1 MSHPATPTASPT
13 RAAQLTHA
21 LRLEYLTVGW
31 NVVEGIIAVSAGLAA
46 GSVALLAFGID
57 SFIESLSGGV
67 LIWRLHAE
75 RQPRYA
81 ASVAALDARA
91 ARLVGLSLFV
101 LAAYVAV
108 DAVLTLWNAERP
120 DPSWIGILLTA
131 TSIVVMLWLARAK
144 RNAAQALGSRAL
156 EADAFQTTAC
166 WWLSIIV
173 LTGIGLNAAF
183 GWWWAD
189 PLSALAMTYFVVRE
203 GREAWEGERCC
214 DN

>member
-1 MSHPATPTASPT
+1 M
-13 RAAQLTHA
+13 
-21 LRLEYLTVGW
+21 EYLTVSW

-57 SFIESLSGGV
+57 SFIESISGGV

-75 RQPRYA
+75 RKPRYA
-81 ASVAALDARA
+81 ASAAALDARA

-101 LAAYVAV
+101 LAAYIAV
-108 DAVLTLWNAERP
+108 DAALTLWNRERP

-131 TSIVVMLWLARAK
+131 TSVGIMLWLARAK
-144 RNAAQALGSRAL
+144 RSAAKALGSRAL

-173 LTGIGLNAAF
+173 LIGVGLNAAF

-189 PLSALAMTYFVVRE
+189 PVSALVVTYFVVRE
-203 GREAWEGERCC
+203 GKEAWEGERCC
-214 DN
+214 DD